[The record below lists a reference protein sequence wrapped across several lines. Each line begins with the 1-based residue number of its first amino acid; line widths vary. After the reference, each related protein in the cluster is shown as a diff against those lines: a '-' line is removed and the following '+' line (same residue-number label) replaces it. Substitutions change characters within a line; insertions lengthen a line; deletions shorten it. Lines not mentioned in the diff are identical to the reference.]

1 MTRRFSRKKF
11 LSCQMAPSSLL
22 TAIWVAMDSGAH
34 HLSAVLV
41 DAPALPSALVALNFP
56 VVAVLVAAGDVHP
69 CESVCTW
76 LVVKYLY
83 PRRAASCCLS
93 AAQTSMP
100 ACLRG
105 PVIRPSVGIER
116 LIFGQRTPPR
126 QKEKSFFVSH
136 THAYAAGCDFIRYDS
151 EV

>member
-1 MTRRFSRKKF
+1 MMTRRFSRKKF

-69 CESVCTW
+69 CESVCT
-76 LVVKYLY
+76 
-83 PRRAASCCLS
+83 
-93 AAQTSMP
+93 
-100 ACLRG
+100 
-105 PVIRPSVGIER
+105 
-116 LIFGQRTPPR
+116 
-126 QKEKSFFVSH
+126 
-136 THAYAAGCDFIRYDS
+136 
-151 EV
+151 